1 MEVGVR
7 WPLHG
12 FGPKKTKVR
21 SFAKQRQVTADQILQ
36 RLAGYCTTINQNGCF
51 NLTAH
56 EAARAE
62 RCPMRGRPTHPIT
75 QLPRDCEVTTAQ
87 FRESCE
93 KGRSLN
99 NPLTD

>member
-1 MEVGVR
+1 
-7 WPLHG
+7 
-12 FGPKKTKVR
+12 
-21 SFAKQRQVTADQILQ
+21 
-36 RLAGYCTTINQNGCF
+36 
-51 NLTAH
+51 
-56 EAARAE
+56 
-62 RCPMRGRPTHPIT
+62 MRGRPTHPIT